1 MIRAV
6 LDTNILVSA
15 AITPKGH
22 CDQIVAQAEAGAFS
36 WLTSEFIL
44 TELTNVLGRKHIQSK
59 YKSQV
64 TARKRKRYIS
74 AIRAFAEVVPVVTVV
89 SAVRDDPKD
98 NPILACAKDGQADYI
113 VSGDPH
119 LCKLGT
125 FEGIKIV
132 AANEFLN
139 DLKSQ

>member
-22 CDQIVAQAEAGAFS
+22 SDQIVAQAEAGAFS
-36 WLTSEFIL
+36 SLTSEFIL

-64 TARKRKRYIS
+64 TASKRKRFIS

-89 SAVRDDPKD
+89 SVRDDPKD

-113 VSGDPH
+113 VSGDPR
-119 LCKLGT
+119 LCRLGT
-125 FEGIKIV
+125 FQGIKIV
-132 AANEFLN
+132 TPNEFLN
-139 DLKSQ
+139 ILEP